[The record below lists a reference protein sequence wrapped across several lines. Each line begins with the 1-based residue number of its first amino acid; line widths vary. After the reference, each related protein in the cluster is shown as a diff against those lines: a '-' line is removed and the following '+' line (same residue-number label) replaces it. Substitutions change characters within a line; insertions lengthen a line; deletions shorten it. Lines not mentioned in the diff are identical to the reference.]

1 MHRWGYGCVDRGAE
15 VETVDVGLG
24 RNIILETLLVS
35 EVERAVVDLLKS
47 FCVLVSTP
55 GLVLGSKF
63 L

>member
-1 MHRWGYGCVDRGAE
+1 VDRGAE
-15 VETVDVGLG
+15 VETVDVG

-35 EVERAVVDLLKS
+35 EMERAVVDFLKS
-47 FCVLVSTP
+47 FCVLDSTP